1 MKIRHVTLQD
11 KSSMKLPFDQV
22 DQVAQA
28 LQIQLDRDFT
38 PCRRVHAQVQAL
50 GLGEAV
56 PARAWPMTILDQSSA
71 GLGVHLDKNGKPFA
85 EIQAGNDW
93 SITASH
99 ELLEMLVDPLGHK
112 LIRDPDIDPQSD
124 KHQVEYLVEVRDP
137 CGDSAHQIHGISDSD
152 FRTRAGYNANT
163 PAGTQLTFRARPDQ

>member
-38 PCRRVHAQVQAL
+38 PVWGVHAQVQAL
-50 GLGEAV
+50 DLGEAV

-71 GLGVHLDKNGKPFA
+71 GLGVHLDKNGKPRS
-85 EIQAGNDW
+85 EERRVGKECRSRW
-93 SITASH
+93 S
-99 ELLEMLVDPLGHK
+99 P
-112 LIRDPDIDPQSD
+112 
-124 KHQVEYLVEVRDP
+124 
-137 CGDSAHQIHGISDSD
+137 
-152 FRTRAGYNANT
+152 
-163 PAGTQLTFRARPDQ
+163 